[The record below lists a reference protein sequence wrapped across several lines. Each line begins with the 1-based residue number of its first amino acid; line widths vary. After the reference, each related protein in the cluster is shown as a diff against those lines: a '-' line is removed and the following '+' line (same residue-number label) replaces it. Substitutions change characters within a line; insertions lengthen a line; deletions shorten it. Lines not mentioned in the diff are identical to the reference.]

1 MKEQETEYWW
11 VLKTVYLPHK
21 LFFLEKAI
29 FAAGEDF
36 IALQ

>member
-1 MKEQETEYWW
+1 MKEQETEFRW
-11 VLKTVYLPHK
+11 VLKTVYLPPK
-21 LFFLEKAI
+21 VFFLEKTI